1 LTTPPFG
8 PKLTR
13 EEASGVAALRS
24 LSVRYHLV
32 FFSALIIG
40 PLLIAGLLAS
50 LRWAEEQQENLT
62 RVAIDIAR
70 SATEAIDQ
78 DLDRQK
84 VMLQVLSSALVLQQ
98 GDFRGLYDRA
108 KSLAADR
115 NDAFI
120 GLHDAD
126 GNQIFITAL
135 PFGSDLLLLDDRI
148 LMAAERKA
156 AESRSVEITDLF
168 YLKDAGA
175 HYVAVVYPVL
185 AKGTPHFL
193 NVNISP
199 NRIRSILNSQSKG
212 TGWLM
217 GVVDANDMIVARTW
231 EHDRF
236 VGQKA
241 SPLFVQ
247 HTSSGIFGT
256 FSATTLDDVPVT
268 NIWFRSPDSNWRVA
282 VAIPTAE
289 LQAPVRRSFEALAA
303 ISALGILASMLV
315 ALLYARFLAR
325 PVGALRSLAL
335 QVGEGRE
342 AEPLRTGVTEL
353 DDISRTLADASKSL
367 KKRERSQQVLL
378 NELNHR
384 VKNTLATIQ
393 AMARQTLRR
402 SESLDDFIDAFEGR
416 LLAMAKSHDV
426 LTASEWRGG
435 DLRTI
440 VLNSC
445 KPFSEPSRIFADGP
459 DVFVDARAVTALGMI
474 FHELATNAAK
484 YGAFSSARGSVIIRW
499 ALSADGVDVTWKER
513 DGPPVNPANKEGFG
527 SMLIVSLVERDL
539 EGQAKLVLE
548 EDGASFVAFIPKA
561 HLTVR

>member
-1 LTTPPFG
+1 
-8 PKLTR
+8 
-13 EEASGVAALRS
+13 
-24 LSVRYHLV
+24 
-32 FFSALIIG
+32 
-40 PLLIAGLLAS
+40 
-50 LRWAEEQQENLT
+50 LRWAEDQQANLT
-62 RVAIDIAR
+62 RAAIDIAR

-84 VMLQVLSSALVLQQ
+84 VMLQVLSSALVLQEGQ
-98 GDFRGLYDRA
+98 FDALYDRA
-108 KSLAADR
+108 RSLAGDR

-120 GLHDAD
+120 GLHDAH

-135 PFGSDLLLLDDRI
+135 PFGSDLLPLDDRI
-148 LMAAERKA
+148 LLAAERKA
-156 AESRSVEITDLF
+156 AESRSAEITDLF
-168 YLKDAGA
+168 YLRDTGA
-175 HYVAVVYPVL
+175 HYVAVVQPVL
-185 AKGTPHFL
+185 ARGTPHFL
-193 NVNISP
+193 NVLISP
-199 NRIRSILNSQSKG
+199 NRIRSILNSHAKG

-217 GVVDANDMIVARTW
+217 GVVDANDVIVARTW

-236 VGQKA
+236 AGQKA
-241 SPLFVQ
+241 APLFVQ

-303 ISALGILASMLV
+303 ISALGILVSMLV

-342 AEPLRTGVTEL
+342 GEPLRTGVTEL
-353 DDISRTLADASKSL
+353 DDISETLADTSKSL

-402 SESLDDFIDAFEGR
+402 SASLDDFMDAFEGR

-435 DLRTI
+435 DLRGI
-440 VLNSC
+440 VLDAC
-445 KPFSEPSRIFADGP
+445 KPFSDPSRVSAHGP
-459 DVFVDARAVTALGMI
+459 DVFVDSRTVTALGMI

-484 YGAFSSARGSVIIRW
+484 YGALSSPRGRVIIRW
-499 ALSADGVDVTWKER
+499 TLDADGVDLLWKER
-513 DGPPVNPANKEGFG
+513 DGPPLKPTSKEGFG
-527 SMLIVSLVERDL
+527 SILIVSLIERDL
-539 EGQAKLVLE
+539 EGRAKLTLE

>member
-1 LTTPPFG
+1 LTVLTFR
-8 PKLTR
+8 PKLPR
-13 EEASGVAALRS
+13 EGAALRS
-24 LSVRYHLV
+24 VSVRYHLV

-40 PLLIAGLLAS
+40 PLLVAGFLAS
-50 LRWAEEQQENLT
+50 LRWAEDQQVNLT
-62 RVAIDIAR
+62 RAAIDIAR
-70 SATEAIDQ
+70 NATEAIDQ

-84 VMLQVLSSALVLQQ
+84 VMLQVLSSALTLQQ
-98 GDFRGLYDRA
+98 GDFVGLYDRA

-115 NDAFI
+115 DDAFI
-120 GLHDAD
+120 GLHDAH

-135 PFGSDLLLLDDRI
+135 PFGSELLPVDDPALL
-148 LMAAERKA
+148 AAERKA
-156 AESRSVEITDLF
+156 AESGSAEITDLF
-168 YLKDAGA
+168 YLKDTGG

-199 NRIRSILNSQSKG
+199 NRILSVLKSHLKG

-241 SPLFVQ
+241 SPLFIQ
-247 HTSSGIFGT
+247 NTSSGIFGT
-256 FSATTLDDVPVT
+256 FSATTLDNVPVT

-282 VAIPTAE
+282 VAIPTDE
-289 LQAPVRRSFEALAA
+289 LQAPVRRSFITLAA
-303 ISALGILASMLV
+303 ISALGVLASMLV
-315 ALLYARFLAR
+315 ALMYASFLAR

-335 QVGEGRE
+335 RVGEGRE
-342 AEPLRTGVTEL
+342 GEPLRTGVTEL
-353 DDISRTLADASKSL
+353 DDISRTLADASTSL
-367 KKRERSQQVLL
+367 KKRERAQQVLL

-402 SESLDDFIDAFEGR
+402 SASLDDFMEAFEGR

-435 DLRTI
+435 DLRRI
-440 VLNSC
+440 VLDAC

-484 YGAFSSARGSVIIRW
+484 YGAFSSARGSVIVTWTLR
-499 ALSADGVDVTWKER
+499 ADGVDLTWKEW
-513 DGPPVNPANKEGFG
+513 DGPPVQPTNKEGFG

-539 EGQAKLVLE
+539 EGQAKLGLE
-548 EDGASFVAFIPKA
+548 EDGVSFVAFIPKA